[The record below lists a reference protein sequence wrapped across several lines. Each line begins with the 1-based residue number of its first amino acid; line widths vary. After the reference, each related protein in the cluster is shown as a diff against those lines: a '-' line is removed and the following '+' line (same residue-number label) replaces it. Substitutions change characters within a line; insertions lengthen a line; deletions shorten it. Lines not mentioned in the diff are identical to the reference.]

1 MKKNNLL
8 FFLSL
13 FIILISISYLS
24 FIIAEN
30 KILYI
35 EKFDAKKYKK
45 IYENSQWMKA
55 EPKVK
60 NEWAIKLG
68 YTGWDNYIDE
78 TQGKDEKLNSLIPVK
93 GISDEDLYSYSGYEY
108 IKGKNPI
115 LLNPEAPPLGKYLIG
130 LSIILFN
137 NQRVISVIT
146 AFLCLLLIFTLTK
159 KITHS
164 NLFSSIAVL
173 LTTTNTLFTDQIIHT
188 PQLEL
193 FQLFFILLFIFIFS
207 IFKEKNKYQ
216 FLILSGI
223 ILGFSLS
230 IKVFFLNYILVNSW
244 LLTYYFLRCL
254 LKREKIQTAI
264 KEILFLNIITLFSFT
279 LTYIMYFVHDGTLR
293 SFLGTQKWIF
303 HFYQQSSINTG
314 KLLGSYL
321 NLILFNKWKV
331 WSEGYPIV
339 QYEHWSFFWPITFIT
354 GLASCFFLGLSRKVK
369 KNNLTLIL
377 ISFIV
382 VYSAFLFIVPI
393 FPRYLLLLF
402 IPLNILIA
410 VLLNKLITIKK

>member
-30 KILYI
+30 KHLFI
-35 EKFDAKKYKK
+35 EKFNANKYKK
-45 IYENSQWMKA
+45 MYENSQW
-55 EPKVK
+55 
-60 NEWAIKLG
+60 I
-68 YTGWDNYIDE
+68 
-78 TQGKDEKLNSLIPVK
+78 IPQSTN
-93 GISDEDLYSYSGYEY
+93 GISDIDLYSHAGYEY

-137 NQRVISVIT
+137 NQRVISIIT
-146 AFLCLLLIFTLTK
+146 AFLCLLLIFIITK

-173 LTTTNTLFTDQIIHT
+173 LTTTNTLFTDQITHT
-188 PQLEL
+188 PQLEI

-207 IFKEKNKYQ
+207 IFKEKNRYQ
-216 FLILSGI
+216 FLILSGA

-244 LLTYYFLRCL
+244 LLIYYLF
-254 LKREKIQTAI
+254 KKEKIKIII
-264 KEILFLNIITLFSFT
+264 KELVLLNIIALFSFT

-303 HFYQQSSINTG
+303 HFYQQSSINIG

-339 QYEHWSFFWPITFIT
+339 KYEYWSFFWPITFIT

-382 VYSAFLFIVPI
+382 VYNAFLFIVPI

>member
-1 MKKNNLL
+1 MNKNNLL
-8 FFLSL
+8 LFLSL
-13 FIILISISYLS
+13 FIILISITYLS

-30 KILYI
+30 KMLYI
-35 EKFDAKKYKK
+35 EKFDATKYKTM
-45 IYENSQWMKA
+45 YEKSQWMKA

-93 GISDEDLYSYSGYEY
+93 GISDEDLYSYAGYEY

-146 AFLCLLLIFTLTK
+146 AFLCLFLIFIITK
-159 KITHS
+159 KITNS

-173 LTTTNTLFTDQIIHT
+173 LTTTNTLFTDQIMHA
-188 PQLEL
+188 PQLEI

-244 LLTYYFLRCL
+244 LLIYYFLRYL
-254 LKREKIQTAI
+254 LKKEGVKTII
-264 KEILFLNIITLFSFT
+264 KELALLNIIALFSFM
-279 LTYIMYFVHDGTLR
+279 LTYIMYFVHEGSLR
-293 SFLGTQKWIF
+293 GFLGTQKWIF

-339 QYEHWSFFWPITFIT
+339 KYEYWSFFWPITFLF
-354 GLASCFFLGLSRKVK
+354 GLVSCFYLKLSKKVK
-369 KNNLTLIL
+369 KNNLILIL
-377 ISFIV
+377 ISFIATYNV
-382 VYSAFLFIVPI
+382 FLFIVPI

-410 VLLNKLITIKK
+410 VLLSKLIKIKK